1 MGGEGVELG
10 LLVDGW
16 WSDKIHLTFLIR
28 LHFAPMFPSFLSGKR
43 NAGANPIGK
52 AWEPIRPH
60 PKLFQEEA
68 ALDSIAMDLDHKLD
82 TPTKHDSKVEA
93 GQETKHCG
101 KTKLQLLYGE
111 SIADRSDE

>member
-1 MGGEGVELG
+1 
-10 LLVDGW
+10 
-16 WSDKIHLTFLIR
+16 
-28 LHFAPMFPSFLSGKR
+28 
-43 NAGANPIGK
+43 
-52 AWEPIRPH
+52 
-60 PKLFQEEA
+60 
-68 ALDSIAMDLDHKLD
+68 MDLDHKLD